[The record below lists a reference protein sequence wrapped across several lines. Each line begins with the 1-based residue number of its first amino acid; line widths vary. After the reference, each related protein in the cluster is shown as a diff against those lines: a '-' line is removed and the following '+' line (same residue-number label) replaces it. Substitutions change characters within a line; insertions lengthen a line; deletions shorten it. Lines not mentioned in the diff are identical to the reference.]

1 MADLLGF
8 TKEPFSRMDHERV
21 ISAVL
26 TQANDLKVRAV
37 LLLNHDPIAKAEI
50 QAGGVDQIVTEG
62 CDHAVLLTEPA
73 DFVIRKE
80 HR

>member
-1 MADLLGF
+1 MN
-8 TKEPFSRMDHERV
+8 HERV
-21 ISAVL
+21 ISAVF

-37 LLLNHDPIAKAEI
+37 LLLNHDSIPEAKI

-62 CDHAVLLTEPA
+62 CDHAVLFTEPA
-73 DFVIRKE
+73 DFVIRKQ

>member
-1 MADLLGF
+1 MGF
-8 TKEPFSRMDHERV
+8 TKEPFTRMNHERV

-37 LLLNHDPIAKAEI
+37 LLLNHDPIPEAEI
-50 QAGGVDQIVTEG
+50 QAGRVDQIVIKG
-62 CDHAVLLTEPA
+62 GDHAVLLTEPA
-73 DFVIRKE
+73 DFVIRKQ